1 MNNATMNREQFNEP
15 ISQQP
20 FYAIRERL
28 NPFKKIA
35 YPASE
40 SAIYHEPHQV
50 NYPIS
55 AKKEYQKAKVIS
67 YPVAKGLI
75 SHTFKRRKLI

>member
-15 ISQQP
+15 INLQP
-20 FYAIRERL
+20 FYSIRERL
-28 NPFKKIA
+28 IPFKKIP
-35 YPASE
+35 YPVST
-40 SAIYHEPHQV
+40 
-50 NYPIS
+50 
-55 AKKEYQKAKVIS
+55 KKEYQKPKVIS